1 LDRFGPSYRH
11 VKKANWVLGGYV
23 ALTDALQIV
32 SITDPGRVRGHNEDC
47 VESRPELGIVV
58 LADGMGGY
66 NAGEVA
72 SGMATSLI
80 ASGLSQAWTKD
91 VLKKLDRAAAMS
103 LSQSILQVQVGQAN
117 TAIYQ
122 AAQKDPQ
129 CAGMGTTWW
138 RASTTTTS

>member
-1 LDRFGPSYRH
+1 M
-11 VKKANWVLGGYV
+11 

-80 ASGLSQAWTKD
+80 ASGLAKNWTKD
-91 VLKKLDRAAAMS
+91 ALKKLDRAAAMS
-103 LSQSILQVQVGQAN
+103 LSQSILQV
-117 TAIYQ
+117 
-122 AAQKDPQ
+122 
-129 CAGMGTTWW
+129 
-138 RASTTTTS
+138 